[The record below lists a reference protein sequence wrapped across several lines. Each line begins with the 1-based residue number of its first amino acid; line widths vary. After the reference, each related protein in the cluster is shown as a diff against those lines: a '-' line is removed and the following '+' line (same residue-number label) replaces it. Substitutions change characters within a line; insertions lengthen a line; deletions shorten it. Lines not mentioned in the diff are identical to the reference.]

1 AGKIKS
7 ARGGYDIPAG
17 VNPMTQ
23 LHEEEMVLP
32 KQHANTIRALGKSMA
47 NGGLGGG
54 GENTAQPV
62 IFSPTIQ
69 AWDSKDVRRFFK
81 KHG

>member
-1 AGKIKS
+1 
-7 ARGGYDIPAG
+7 
-17 VNPMTQ
+17 
-23 LHEEEMVLP
+23 
-32 KQHANTIRALGKSMA
+32 MA
-47 NGGLGGG
+47 NGGMGGG

-81 KHG
+81 KHGSELADSLKGYNRNFGK